1 MQCDLRLFGPPA
13 AVREERAEPIRLKRC
28 ALLLALLVTEPSGV
42 AKGSL
47 AERLWS
53 GGDDQARRSR
63 LRRLVFALRAQR
75 GQAALTEE
83 HGRLRLAPSW
93 LARCDLRAFLDVHAQ
108 AVHEDRIDDVDG
120 AARIVA
126 LARQPLLGTL
136 QFDDPCA
143 ATEWLDYQ
151 RVAHAGMR
159 RRLRERV
166 VDKLM
171 AAGDTPAA
179 LALLLGDLPSD
190 PCDETGAELAARLL
204 HRDGRHAE
212 CLAVFQALRRNLA
225 AELGLDAAPSF
236 HGLAADATARLAAA
250 SVWNV
255 ERPVTQYIASGG
267 AHIAYQVFGEGPCDL
282 LVIPGF
288 VSSVEMAWDLPRL
301 SEFLARLAPRFR
313 VILFDRRG
321 IGLSDR
327 LPPDSAVDHA
337 VADIIA
343 VLDAAGSRSAVVF
356 AASEG
361 GPLGIRLASEHPPRV
376 SGLCLF
382 GSLPKGS
389 GEGDFTAALTREQY
403 ARWLADMVATWGTPA
418 ALHTFCPS
426 HAADPVMREWW
437 SRLLRLSSS
446 PASVGAILEQ
456 LRDMDVIPLLGGLA
470 CPVTLI
476 HRTGDRAV
484 HIAASRY
491 MAARIPGARMVEL
504 DGSDHFWWMAD
515 NDVVLAE
522 LRRLAPAI

>member
-1 MQCDLRLFGPPA
+1 MQCDLRLFGPPSV
-13 AVREERAEPIRLKRC
+13 VRDDRVEPIRLKRC
-28 ALLLALLVTEPSGV
+28 ALLLALLVAEPSGV
-42 AKGSL
+42 GKEIL

-53 GGDDQARRSR
+53 DGDDKARRSR
-63 LRRLVFALRAQR
+63 LRRLVFELRAQL
-75 GQAALTEE
+75 GEAALTEDQ
-83 HGRLRLAPSW
+83 GRLQLAPPW
-93 LARCDLRAFLDVHAQ
+93 LARCDLHAFLDTHAK
-108 AVHEDRIDDVDG
+108 AVHEDRIDDVD
-120 AARIVA
+120 AAAGVVT
-126 LARQPLLGTL
+126 LARQSLLGAL

-151 RVAHAGMR
+151 RVAHAGMC
-159 RRLRERV
+159 RRLRECV

-171 AAGDTPAA
+171 AAGDTEAA
-179 LALLLGDLPSD
+179 LALLLQDLPGD
-190 PCDETGAELAARLL
+190 PFDDTAAELAARLL
-204 HRDGRHAE
+204 YRGGRFAE
-212 CLAVFQALRRNLA
+212 CIAMFQTLRRNLA
-225 AELGLDAAPSF
+225 SELGLDAAPSF
-236 HGLAADATARLAAA
+236 HTLAADATARLAAA

-255 ERPVTQYIASGG
+255 ERPVTRYVASGD
-267 AHIAYQVFGEGPCDL
+267 AHIAYQVFGEGPRDL

-288 VSSVEMAWDLPRL
+288 VSSVEMAWDLPQL
-301 SEFLARLAPRFR
+301 SEFLARLAPQFR

-327 LPPDSAVDHA
+327 LPQDGAANHA
-337 VADIIA
+337 VADIVA
-343 VLDAAGSRSAVVF
+343 VLDAAGSQSTLVF

-361 GPLGIRLASEHPPRV
+361 GPLGIRLASEHPRRV
-376 SGLCLF
+376 AGLCLF
-382 GSLPKGS
+382 GALPKGS
-389 GEGDFTAALTREQY
+389 AEGDFRAALTREQY
-403 ARWLADMVATWGTPA
+403 AHWLADMVATWGTPA

-426 HAADPVMREWW
+426 HAEDPVMREWW

-446 PASVGAILEQ
+446 PASLAAILEQ

-504 DGSDHFWWMAD
+504 DGNDHFWWMAD

-522 LRRLAPAI
+522 LQRLA